1 MLASG
6 GIHVSNGKQYA
17 LSDVI
22 DAIKCAFGASPQIVC
37 KKGSVEELR
46 LCFDKDL
53 KVSSPF
59 VFRTAP
65 YSFCLLNI
73 FLQFVSLFMKNYAVF

>member
-6 GIHVSNGKQYA
+6 GIYVSNGKQYA
-17 LSDVI
+17 LTDVI

-59 VFRTAP
+59 C
-65 YSFCLLNI
+65 SSNN
-73 FLQFVSLFMKNYAVF
+73 FLQFVS